1 MSNTPKHILV
11 IRLSAMG
18 DVAMTIPVLRAFIAQ
33 NPNVRITILTRA
45 FFVPIFRDLKNI
57 TVLSADLKGKHKGI
71 FGLYRL
77 SREIKSL
84 NIDAIA
90 DLHNV
95 LRSKILKALMFNTKC
110 VQIHKGRKEKKDL
123 ISGIIFKQLKT
134 THQRYADVFEKL
146 GFRVDLSNPGFPKR
160 AELDQNISSIVGLKN
175 EKWIGIAPFAQYE
188 SKMYPLDLIEEV
200 VSILNKSGEYKFF
213 LFGGGDN
220 EVAVLDALAHKFD
233 NVISIAGKLLLS
245 EELSLISNLDCM
257 VSMDSGNSHLA
268 AIQGVK
274 TITIWGITHP
284 FAGFAPF
291 NQPED
296 HFVLPDLGKYPNIP
310 CSVYG
315 NKVCPGYENVMRSI
329 QPNEIIEKIVYVL
342 KNKLL

>member
-1 MSNTPKHILV
+1 MS
-11 IRLSAMG
+11 
-18 DVAMTIPVLRAFIAQ
+18 IPVLRAFIEQ
-33 NPNVRITILTRA
+33 NPNV
-45 FFVPIFRDLKNI
+45 KI
-57 TVLSADLKGKHKGI
+57 TVISRGFFKPLFDNLNKVDFYAVDVKGKHKGVL
-71 FGLYRL
+71 GLFKLYL
-77 SREIKSL
+77 EIKAL
-84 NIDAIA
+84 KIDLIA
-90 DLHNV
+90 DIHNV
-95 LRSKILKALMFNTKC
+95 LRSKILCFFFTFSKVKIAS
-110 VQIHKGRKEKKDL
+110 IEKGRADKRALTRSTNK
-123 ISGIIFKQLKT
+123 IFKQLRT
-134 THQRYADVFEKL
+134 THQRYADVFRNL
-146 GFRVDLSNPGFPKR
+146 GFKIDLSNPNFPNKPD
-160 AELDQNISSIVGLKN
+160 LSSEVLKIVSPDHR
-175 EKWIGIAPFAQYE
+175 KWIGIAPFAQYK

>member
-200 VSILNKSGEYKFF
+200 IASLSNDHKIL
-213 LFGGGDN
+213 LFGGGT
-220 EVAVLDALAHKFD
+220 EEKEISKTVESKFK
-233 NVISIAGKLLLS
+233 NVISLVDN
-245 EELSLISNLDCM
+245 LSLDQQLDVISNIDMM
-257 VSMDSGNSHLA
+257 VSMDSGNAHLA
-268 AIQGVK
+268 AMLGIKVF
-274 TITIWGITHP
+274 TIWGVTHP
-284 FAGFAPF
+284 YAGFAPF
-291 NQPED
+291 NQPSDFSLLSNKEK
-296 HFVLPDLGKYPNIP
+296 FPKIP
-310 CSVYG
+310 TSIYG
-315 NKVCPGYENVMRSI
+315 NKFPAHYKEASRSI
-329 QPNEIIEKIVYVL
+329 SPKVILEKINSNL
-342 KNKLL
+342 